1 MVSHLEHKA
10 KLLKHTTYQLS
21 LAAHLGDKVL
31 SGQPTPHG
39 EVAQIEGRVIGLYSQ
54 MSWRDAG
61 VPITAA
67 LICGISLCRMWR
79 LTATLLLL
87 ALASAEPQGYNYL
100 PPRPNTPCQ
109 TVTSV
114 VYDTRVQTSVNVQ
127 TVNQVNTQYRTTTV
141 VRQQVVPTTL
151 FQTRVQTQV
160 QYQTSVIQ
168 QTTTL
173 FNNRVQ
179 TQTVP
184 SPPIV
189 QTQYVTSTR
198 VVPQVS
204 YVTQTQTQTQVVP
217 VEVTRTQVQTINQP
231 VTNYQT
237 QVQQQTQVVTLPGR
251 DVVRTRV
258 QTVVQTSIVR
268 RQQPANT
275 RYVTST
281 RVQQVVQTS
290 VVRGQD
296 VVRTSVV
303 QRQQV
308 IPFTSVNTRY
318 ENAVA
323 TREQVVT
330 RTNVVTQTRVQT
342 QVVPQEVVSTQV
354 VPTTI
359 YTTRYET
366 RVQPFTQVQ
375 TVVRTQ
381 YVTPAPVVQTRQEV
395 RTSVVQV
402 PGQDRVVTSQVVQ
415 TQQQQQVVYQTV
427 NQPQQITVT
436 QTITATCGQTG
447 YNYPAPARPF
457 NFRG

>member
-1 MVSHLEHKA
+1 MISAFILCGNVLPLAHCNTDLLTQFNLNVDIFLVSELTFSPTVIIVVVEIPTDEA
-10 KLLKHTTYQLS
+10 IRSVNT
-21 LAAHLGDKVL
+21 LGP
-31 SGQPTPHG
+31 QP
-39 EVAQIEGRVIGLYSQ
+39 
-54 MSWRDAG
+54 
-61 VPITAA
+61 
-67 LICGISLCRMWR
+67 
-79 LTATLLLL
+79 
-87 ALASAEPQGYNYL
+87 PQGGYL
-100 PPRPNTPCQ
+100 PPPPSNPVCPA
-109 TVTSV
+109 VTSV

-127 TVNQVNTQYRTTTV
+127 TVNQVNTQYVTTTV

-151 FQTRVQTQV
+151 FRTRIQTQV
-160 QYQTSVIQ
+160 QYQTSVVQ
-168 QTTTL
+168 HTTTYI
-173 FNNRVQ
+173 NYRVQ
-179 TQTVP
+179 TQTIP
-184 SPPIV
+184 SPPV
-189 QTQYVTSTR
+189 VRTQYVTSTR
-198 VVPQVS
+198 IVPQVS
-204 YVTQTQTQTQVVP
+204 YVTQTQTRTQVVP
-217 VEVTRTQVQTINQP
+217 VEVTRTQVQTVNQP
-231 VTNYQT
+231 VVNYET
-237 QVQQQTQVVTLPGR
+237 KVQQQTQVVTVPGP

-268 RQQPANT
+268 RQQPGST

-290 VVRGQD
+290 AVRGQD

-427 NQPQQITVT
+427 NQPQYVTVT
-436 QTITATCGQTG
+436 RTVAGTCGGSG
-447 YNYPAPARPF
+447 YNYNAPAIPF
-457 NFRG
+457 VTG